1 MGESF
6 DAKITGQAQTS
17 GQLTVPQAARAL
29 GLDAFTFYTLLQRDR
44 IPYTFGAGGEIVVSE
59 QDLNQL
65 LAKG

>member
-1 MGESF
+1 MGDST
-6 DAKITGQAQTS
+6 DAKPTGQMETS
-17 GQLTVPQAARAL
+17 GQLTIPQAARAL

-44 IPYTFGAGGEIVVSE
+44 VPYSFGAGGEIVVSE

>member
-1 MGESF
+1 ME
-6 DAKITGQAQTS
+6 TS
-17 GQLTVPQAARAL
+17 GQLTIPQAARAL

-44 IPYTFGAGGEIVVSE
+44 VPYSFGAGGEIVVSE